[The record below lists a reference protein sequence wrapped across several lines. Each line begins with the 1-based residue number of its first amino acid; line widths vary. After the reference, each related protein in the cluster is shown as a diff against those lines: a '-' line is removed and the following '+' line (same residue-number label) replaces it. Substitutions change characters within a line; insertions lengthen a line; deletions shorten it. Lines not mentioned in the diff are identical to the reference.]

1 DMDFKICGTSKGI
14 TGFQLDLKIAG
25 LPLSIMEEAIHQNYR
40 ARARILDVMMHA
52 LPEPR
57 ADISKFAPHVSTIMI
72 NPDKIGALIGPGG
85 KNIKRLTETT
95 GCQIDICEDNSGK
108 VMIYACN
115 DESLQRVVN
124 EIRSLDQEI
133 EAGKIYQAVVKSI
146 KDFGVFVECLPGKE
160 GLVHVSELSDC
171 RVNHPGDVCSVG
183 DIMVVMCL
191 GKDER
196 GRIRLSR
203 KAAMAAQAEA

>member
-1 DMDFKICGTSKGI
+1 
-14 TGFQLDLKIAG
+14 
-25 LPLSIMEEAIHQNYR
+25 
-40 ARARILDVMMHA
+40 
-52 LPEPR
+52 
-57 ADISKFAPHVSTIMI
+57 
-72 NPDKIGALIGPGG
+72 
-85 KNIKRLTETT
+85 
-95 GCQIDICEDNSGK
+95 
-108 VMIYACN
+108 MIYACN
-115 DESLQRVVN
+115 DDSLQRVVD

-133 EAGKIYQAVVKSI
+133 EAGKIYQAIVKSI

-171 RVNHPGDVCSVG
+171 RVNHPSDVCSVG
-183 DIMVVMCL
+183 DVMVVMCL